1 MIKSNYISQEILV
14 FHRKQAPEAG
24 LLVGYGAIIE
34 YYQLQLPIPKTLA
47 LISRKNRKYSKEGWI
62 VFGPKFQ
69 PAETLAAHL
78 IFALKYEGINLLLFK
93 MLFRKVPQKE
103 IVKIIQAEY
112 TGQYIRK
119 IWFLYEWLMQEKLP
133 IADLTLKNFI
143 PLIDE
148 KLQYANGTSINSS
161 RHRIRNNLP
170 GTVDFC
176 PLIFKTNKLEDF
188 IKEDLSEKSNVVL
201 SGVHKDILLRTSAFL
216 LLKDS
221 KASFTIE
228 GENPTQTRAIRWG
241 RAIGQAGTKDLT
253 ESELLRLQQIVI
265 ENSRFLKMG
274 YRTESGFIGEH
285 DRISGEPIPEHI
297 SARWQDLKT
306 LMTGLLDAAKKMED
320 SKFHPVL
327 TAAKIA
333 FGFVFIHPFV
343 DANGRLHRYLIHHL
357 LAKMQFSPPGIIF
370 PVSAAILEQITDY
383 RKVLEDYSH
392 AILEFIEW
400 KKTKT
405 NNVEVLNDTIDYYR
419 YFDATLQAEFLFDCV
434 NHTINQI
441 IPDEFSYLQ
450 KYDAMKAWLDDRFQM
465 PDKTVALLI
474 RVLEQNNGILSKR
487 AKEKE
492 FTALTQDEVKDI
504 EANYKV
510 YFEEL
515 WPRNEN

>member
-1 MIKSNYISQEILV
+1 MKSNHISQEILV
-14 FHRKQAPEAG
+14 FHGRQAPEAG
-24 LLVGYGAIIE
+24 LLVGYGAISE
-34 YYQLQLPIPKTLA
+34 HYQLQLPIPKILA
-47 LISRKNRKYSKEGWI
+47 LVSKKNRKYASEGWI

-93 MLFRKVPQKE
+93 MLFRKVAKKE
-103 IVKIIQAEY
+103 IVKIIQSEY

-133 IADLTLKNFI
+133 IPDLTLKNFI

-148 KLQYANGTSINSS
+148 NLQYANSTSINSS

-176 PLIFKTNKLEDF
+176 PLIFKTNKLEYF
-188 IKEDLSEKSNVVL
+188 IMEDLSEKVSTVL
-201 SGVHKDILLRTSAFL
+201 SGLNKDILLRTSAFL

-228 GENPTQTRAIRWG
+228 GENPTQTRAARWG

-253 ESELLRLQQIVI
+253 EDELLRLQQIVI
-265 ENSRFLKMG
+265 ENSRFVKMG

-297 SARWQDLKT
+297 SARWQDLKI
-306 LMTGLLDAAKKMED
+306 LMSGVLDAAKKMEEN
-320 SKFHPVL
+320 KFHPVL

-343 DANGRLHRYLIHHL
+343 DGNGRLHRYLIHHL
-357 LAKMQFSPPGIIF
+357 LAKMKFSPQGIIF
-370 PVSAAILEQITDY
+370 PVSTAILERITDY

-392 AILEFIEW
+392 PVLDFIEW
-400 KKTKT
+400 KKTTT
-405 NNVEVLNDTIDYYR
+405 NNVEILNDTIDYYR
-419 YFDATLQAEFLFDCV
+419 YFDATVQAEFLFECV
-434 NHTINQI
+434 DHTINKI
-441 IPDEFSYLQ
+441 IPDEVSFLQ
-450 KYDAMKAWLDDRFQM
+450 RYVALKAWLDDRFQM

-474 RVLEQNNGILSKR
+474 RFLEQNKGILSKR
-487 AKEKE
+487 AKENE
-492 FTALTQDEVKDI
+492 FAALTQAEVKAI
-504 EANYKV
+504 EENYKV
-510 YFEEL
+510 YFEK
-515 WPRNEN
+515 